1 MTDREAAERRKMSI
15 GTLSAKKWQR
25 TYQEFPEASARTENF
40 SQQWLEAVTAKQKEM
55 KEEGSE
61 RSNEEEIK
69 SELLP
74 FQTGITRVPFR
85 HLKENTYGNPYFW
98 LKNEMGV
105 IEYKGAVFYCD
116 EKTNALMLGDCTN
129 RSDCITIS
137 LAEGGSLVVNRK
149 NVGELLDA
157 ITMFSPEDRR
167 RIIEAIQQD
176 RMAQQAL
183 RELEE
188 TKDSAVEILQ

>member
-1 MTDREAAERRKMSI
+1 
-15 GTLSAKKWQR
+15 
-25 TYQEFPEASARTENF
+25 
-40 SQQWLEAVTAKQKEM
+40 
-55 KEEGSE
+55 
-61 RSNEEEIK
+61 
-69 SELLP
+69 
-74 FQTGITRVPFR
+74 
-85 HLKENTYGNPYFW
+85 
-98 LKNEMGV
+98 
-105 IEYKGAVFYCD
+105 
-116 EKTNALMLGDCTN
+116 MLGDCTN